1 MVEVDKLDLTIDEI
15 NFIVDGYKNKVA
27 AACKEYIDSKEK
39 DIRKL
44 KVEVEDCFAGLEEFD
59 EIIRKAQINIDEDT
73 IIISGDSGITYFAGG
88 RWQVRDKNDSLIDLL
103 LI

>member
-1 MVEVDKLDLTIDEI
+1 MVEVNKLDLTIDEI

-44 KVEVEDCFAGLEEFD
+44 KAVIEDCEAGMEEFN
-59 EIIRKAQINIDEDT
+59 EIIEKAPIKIDGHT
-73 IIISGDSGITYFAGG
+73 IHISGNSSSITYSPW
-88 RWQVRDKNDSLIDLL
+88 R
-103 LI
+103 

>member
-27 AACKEYIDSKEK
+27 AACKEYVDSKEK

-44 KVEVEDCFAGLEEFD
+44 KAEVEDCFAGLEEFD
-59 EIIRKAQINIDEDT
+59 EIIRKAQIKVDEDT

-88 RWQVRDKNDSLIDLL
+88 RW
-103 LI
+103 